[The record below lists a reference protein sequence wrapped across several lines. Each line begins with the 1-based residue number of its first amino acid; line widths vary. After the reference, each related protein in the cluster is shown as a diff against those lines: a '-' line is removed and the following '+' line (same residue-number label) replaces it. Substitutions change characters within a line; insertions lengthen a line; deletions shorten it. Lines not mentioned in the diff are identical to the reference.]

1 MGKFSELGLHW
12 WEEEDLEDLLE
23 EYPNLLDMTDEELHK
38 MASQLYWEANGLVEQ
53 ANRLEAKAD
62 TIRSYLRAIDK

>member
-1 MGKFSELGLHW
+1 MGKFSELDLHW
-12 WEEEDLEDLLE
+12 WEEEELEDLLE
-23 EYPNLLDMTDEELHK
+23 EYPNLLDMTNEELHK
-38 MASQLYWEANGLVEQ
+38 MANKLYWEAQGYVET

>member
-1 MGKFSELGLHW
+1 MGKFSELDLHW
-12 WEEEDLEDLLE
+12 WEEEELEDLLE
-23 EYPNLLDMTDEELHK
+23 EYPNFLDMTDEELRK
-38 MASQLYWEANGLVEQ
+38 MANQLYWEANGLVEQ